1 MSTHRSYTISPVIEV
16 KPQSDWILVVYWYY
30 CCVLCTHSKTS
41 LQFFYIL
48 FSKENLLMMESA
60 WFAACF
66 KLYLKWLSLVE
77 INITQLCFCACLSAI
92 LQNLDEICQVHIQVP
107 MHCV

>member
-1 MSTHRSYTISPVIEV
+1 
-16 KPQSDWILVVYWYY
+16 
-30 CCVLCTHSKTS
+30 
-41 LQFFYIL
+41 
-48 FSKENLLMMESA
+48 MMESA

-66 KLYLKWLSLVE
+66 KLYLTWLSLVE